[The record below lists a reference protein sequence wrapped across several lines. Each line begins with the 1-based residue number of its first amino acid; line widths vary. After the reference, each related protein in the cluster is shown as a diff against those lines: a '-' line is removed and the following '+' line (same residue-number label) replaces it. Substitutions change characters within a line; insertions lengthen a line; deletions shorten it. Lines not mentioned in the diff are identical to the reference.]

1 MYKNKSLHVYSTTI
15 LTTLLL
21 LISFTANS
29 AEGDKLFQ
37 QYCARCHQTAT
48 AIKTSPDEI
57 MPLLKSGTIRPHR
70 FSIDDDTLEA
80 IVSYIKQVNS

>member
-1 MYKNKSLHVYSTTI
+1 MYNNKILAVYSTTI

-48 AIKTSPDEI
+48 AIKTTPDVI
-57 MPLLKSGTIRPHR
+57 VNVFTSGTIRQHR
-70 FSIDDDTLEA
+70 FNLDDDTLEA